1 MRSLSFLFLLT
12 LLAACQHETIT
23 TGPAAHDLF
32 FLQNQGASMPV
43 LVEGNTTSKTMLLV
57 VHGGPGSDAIKTMNG
72 SWMGALEARYAVA
85 YWDQRNA
92 GSTQGGANHN
102 VLTVATHA
110 DDLKKLVLLLKHR
123 YGADLRVFLYSHSWG
138 GCLSAAFLTTADNQK
153 LVRGWIN
160 LDGATSYPLM
170 DTESKTMQIR
180 IGTAEKAA
188 GRNVAEWTRILD
200 FAQANNPRQS
210 ANVSE
215 QFNRNAYQ
223 AIKLMADVNPIVGS
237 RGNDLQFSSSS
248 ILSGIVNFESVYI
261 NSGMEAELF
270 QTDFHGQLN
279 RLTLPVLNLFGK
291 YDFVV
296 PPAVGQDLLN
306 RIKSADKKMVILNR
320 SAHDPYATEPEAV
333 RAEVIAFVERVR

>member
-1 MRSLSFLFLLT
+1 MLFLLLWLT
-12 LLAACQHETIT
+12 ACQQETIT

-32 FLQNQGASMPV
+32 FLQNQGAAMPV
-43 LVEGNTTSKTMLLV
+43 LVEGNTASKTMLLV

-72 SWMGALEARYAVA
+72 AWMDALEARYGVA

-170 DTESKTMQIR
+170 DTESKSMQVR

-200 FAQANNPRQS
+200 FAQANIPQQS
-210 ANVSE
+210 EAISG
-215 QFNRNAYQ
+215 QFNQNAYR
-223 AIKLMADVNPIVGS
+223 AIKLIADVNPIPQKP
-237 RGNDLQFSSSS
+237 RNDARFSSSS
-248 ILSGIVNFESVYI
+248 LMSTIVNYQSVFI
-261 NSGMEAELF
+261 NSGMNAELF
-270 QTDFHGQLN
+270 DMDFHGQLP

-306 RIKSADKKMVILNR
+306 RIKSADKKLVILNR

-333 RAEVIAFVERVR
+333 RAEVIAFVERAR